1 MMNNF
6 QYVITLPKATD
17 IMVVQGRSTVG
28 TYSLENIELEYE
40 TIENKGVASEVS
52 SSYTTVRFLAYKHCT
67 LMKRTVWDKA
77 TVLVND
83 NINLPP
89 KSMKA
94 IVCLFS
100 KTSSPTDSEE
110 YLFPMYHPWMINGY
124 NFYTNIYTTIT

>member
-28 TYSLENIELEYE
+28 TYSLENLELEYE

-67 LMKRTVWDKA
+67 LMKRTYLNN
-77 TVLVND
+77 VLAMLLYFQSVM
-83 NINLPP
+83 L
-89 KSMKA
+89 
-94 IVCLFS
+94 
-100 KTSSPTDSEE
+100 
-110 YLFPMYHPWMINGY
+110 
-124 NFYTNIYTTIT
+124 YTTYQYIFAHHLPENDL